1 MKLFGGEFRVAVD
14 YEIIIPSHR
23 PQLRHEAQLCLKDFN
38 NRIFEGAGYPSFSK
52 LINDCIVS
60 SNCEKIIIC
69 NDKAR
74 PSNWIIDKTLTMLDK
89 DWGVVAPY
97 RFGFFGFKK
106 DLIRK
111 IGFFDESYIGG
122 GYEDNDIILR
132 LKEADVSYYESEE
145 IEYIYLPTSWNY
157 EKLGLARN
165 YYETKWKLEG
175 NTYTRRLPEQ
185 DYGYDI
191 GPFNNTVFSSFEKSV
206 LLPVRRNLKEQIMRV
221 DLLATPF

>member
-1 MKLFGGEFRVAVD
+1 MD

-23 PQLRHEAQLCLKDFN
+23 PQLSREAQLCVKEFN
-38 NRIFEGAGYPSFSK
+38 NRLFNGAGYLSFSK

-60 SNCEKIIIC
+60 SGFEKIIIC

-74 PSNWIIDKTLTMLDK
+74 PANAAVVKILTMLDEG
-89 DWGVVAPY
+89 WGVVALY

-111 IGFFDESYIGG
+111 IGFFDERYTGG

-132 LKEADVSYYESEE
+132 LKEADVSYYENEE

-157 EKLGLARN
+157 EISSSAADH
-165 YYETKWKLEG
+165 YYAKWKLE
-175 NTYTRRLPEQ
+175 NDTYTRRLPEE
-185 DYGYDI
+185 DYEYDI
-191 GPFNNTVFSSFEKSV
+191 GPFKNTGFTAFEKSV
-206 LLPVRRNLKEQIMRV
+206 LLPVRRNLKEQTMLV
-221 DLLATPF
+221 DLVSMP

>member
-1 MKLFGGEFRVAVD
+1 MD
-14 YEIIIPSHR
+14 CEIIIPSHR
-23 PQLRHEAQLCLKDFN
+23 SQLSREAQLCVKDFN
-38 NRIFEGAGYPSFSK
+38 SRVFDGAGYPSFSK

-60 SNCEKIIIC
+60 NGFEKIIIC

-74 PSNWIIDKTLTMLDK
+74 PTNSAIVKILTMLDEG
-89 DWGVVAPY
+89 WGVVAPY

-111 IGFFDESYIGG
+111 IGFFDERYIGG

-132 LKEADVSYYESEE
+132 LKEADVSYYETEE

-157 EKLGLARN
+157 EISGLAGN
-165 YYETKWKLEG
+165 YYLTKWKQEG
-175 NTYTRRLPEQ
+175 NTYTRRLPEE

-191 GPFNNTVFSSFEKSV
+191 GPFRNTDFTPFEKSV
-206 LLPVRRNLKEQIMRV
+206 LLPVRCNLKKQIMQV
-221 DLLATPF
+221 GFIQ